1 MKKRFSL
8 CKKVGVFLLTAVMC
22 TSQLNVQAEKKYDF
36 ETEYQVIAG
45 ANGYFI
51 AKNQKGE
58 YGLLD
63 REGEKAVGFDYSEM
77 EFPKDTMQYQYIKVK
92 QNKNWGIVDY
102 DENTLVPLNFEKVS
116 EYSNGNTIAAGYNG
130 NTTYLYDLKGKEQK
144 KQLTGS
150 GSYSVISDTVFW
162 GKEDIRNEKDNTL
175 VKLEENSLLDKKK
188 NSLAVK
194 VGDTHYAVQKYTTQ
208 LTGNLETDQNIEVYE
223 KDEKTQDILPEE
235 EWVKDKDSTVKG
247 SLKLIKAVSDKN
259 IIADM
264 QMDDGFK
271 VIYNIEDG
279 QSTSKYKSKKD
290 LTIVIDPGH
299 GGIQSGTQRG
309 TVEEKTLNLKIAQYL
324 KEALEKY
331 KGVTVSLTR
340 DGDYDVSLTDRT
352 QYSVDKNADLMVSIH
367 NNATGD
373 CAAYDSGCTVLAAK
387 DGYKQELADEE
398 QKLACNILN
407 ELEALGIENQGILL
421 RDSEANEKYENGELA
436 DYYAIIRGGVLKD
449 IPTVLVEHA
458 FVDDDSDFENYL
470 SSDAKLKVLAE
481 ADAKGIARYYQLTTE
496 DGKKAESPLENYK
509 EKIVHI
515 VDGNSAHNKI
525 SYKTYYPSSQKDNK
539 ETDSGTD
546 KITTNN
552 GQTEQTTESITAQGK
567 KDATEK
573 VKRTEKSSEQTLDT
587 TANTSFKEVT
597 HSPKKENIRV
607 DSIILFVMIV
617 ALVAALIL
625 LKILL
630 GKRKK

>member
-1 MKKRFSL
+1 MKTIIKTNYFSRVFLYGLIFSL
-8 CKKVGVFLLTAVMC
+8 CIFPLSVKARQ
-22 TSQLNVQAEKKYDF
+22 TS
-36 ETEYQVIAG
+36 
-45 ANGYFI
+45 
-51 AKNQKGE
+51 
-58 YGLLD
+58 
-63 REGEKAVGFDYSEM
+63 
-77 EFPKDTMQYQYIKVK
+77 P
-92 QNKNWGIVDY
+92 
-102 DENTLVPLNFEKVS
+102 
-116 EYSNGNTIAAGYNG
+116 
-130 NTTYLYDLKGKEQK
+130 
-144 KQLTGS
+144 
-150 GSYSVISDTVFW
+150 
-162 GKEDIRNEKDNTL
+162 
-175 VKLEENSLLDKKK
+175 
-188 NSLAVK
+188 
-194 VGDTHYAVQKYTTQ
+194 
-208 LTGNLETDQNIEVYE
+208 
-223 KDEKTQDILPEE
+223 
-235 EWVKDKDSTVKG
+235 
-247 SLKLIKAVSDKN
+247 
-259 IIADM
+259 
-264 QMDDGFK
+264 
-271 VIYNIEDG
+271 
-279 QSTSKYKSKKD
+279 KKD
-290 LTIVIDPGH
+290 LCIVIDPGH

-373 CAAYDSGCTVLAAK
+373 CAAYDNGCTVLAAK
-387 DGYKQELADEE
+387 DGYKQELVDEE

-407 ELEALGIENQGILL
+407 ELSALGIENQGILL

-496 DGKKAESPLENYK
+496 DEKKAESPLENYK

-546 KITTNN
+546 KTTTNN
-552 GQTEQTTESITAQGK
+552 GQTEQTTESITAKGK

-573 VKRTEKSSEQTLDT
+573 VKSSEQTLDT

>member
-1 MKKRFSL
+1 MKKIIRIKNFS
-8 CKKVGVFLLTAVMC
+8 CFFLHSILLFTMILPLP
-22 TSQLNVQAEKKYDF
+22 LNTVQA
-36 ETEYQVIAG
+36 
-45 ANGYFI
+45 
-51 AKNQKGE
+51 
-58 YGLLD
+58 
-63 REGEKAVGFDYSEM
+63 S
-77 EFPKDTMQYQYIKVK
+77 
-92 QNKNWGIVDY
+92 
-102 DENTLVPLNFEKVS
+102 
-116 EYSNGNTIAAGYNG
+116 
-130 NTTYLYDLKGKEQK
+130 
-144 KQLTGS
+144 
-150 GSYSVISDTVFW
+150 
-162 GKEDIRNEKDNTL
+162 
-175 VKLEENSLLDKKK
+175 
-188 NSLAVK
+188 
-194 VGDTHYAVQKYTTQ
+194 
-208 LTGNLETDQNIEVYE
+208 
-223 KDEKTQDILPEE
+223 
-235 EWVKDKDSTVKG
+235 
-247 SLKLIKAVSDKN
+247 
-259 IIADM
+259 
-264 QMDDGFK
+264 
-271 VIYNIEDG
+271 
-279 QSTSKYKSKKD
+279 SKKD

-481 ADAKGIARYYQLTTE
+481 VDAKGIARYYQLTTE

-525 SYKTYYPSSQKDNK
+525 S
-539 ETDSGTD
+539 
-546 KITTNN
+546 
-552 GQTEQTTESITAQGK
+552 
-567 KDATEK
+567 
-573 VKRTEKSSEQTLDT
+573 
-587 TANTSFKEVT
+587 
-597 HSPKKENIRV
+597 
-607 DSIILFVMIV
+607 
-617 ALVAALIL
+617 
-625 LKILL
+625 
-630 GKRKK
+630 

>member
-1 MKKRFSL
+1 MKTIIKTNYFSRVFLYGLIFSL
-8 CKKVGVFLLTAVMC
+8 CIFPLSAKARQ
-22 TSQLNVQAEKKYDF
+22 TS
-36 ETEYQVIAG
+36 
-45 ANGYFI
+45 
-51 AKNQKGE
+51 
-58 YGLLD
+58 
-63 REGEKAVGFDYSEM
+63 
-77 EFPKDTMQYQYIKVK
+77 
-92 QNKNWGIVDY
+92 
-102 DENTLVPLNFEKVS
+102 
-116 EYSNGNTIAAGYNG
+116 
-130 NTTYLYDLKGKEQK
+130 
-144 KQLTGS
+144 
-150 GSYSVISDTVFW
+150 
-162 GKEDIRNEKDNTL
+162 
-175 VKLEENSLLDKKK
+175 
-188 NSLAVK
+188 
-194 VGDTHYAVQKYTTQ
+194 
-208 LTGNLETDQNIEVYE
+208 
-223 KDEKTQDILPEE
+223 
-235 EWVKDKDSTVKG
+235 
-247 SLKLIKAVSDKN
+247 
-259 IIADM
+259 
-264 QMDDGFK
+264 
-271 VIYNIEDG
+271 
-279 QSTSKYKSKKD
+279 SKKD
-290 LTIVIDPGH
+290 LCIVIDPGH

-373 CAAYDSGCTVLAAK
+373 CAAYDNGCTVLAAK
-387 DGYKQELADEE
+387 DGYKQELVDEE

-515 VDGNSAHNKI
+515 IDGNSAHNKI

-546 KITTNN
+546 KTTTNN
-552 GQTEQTTESITAQGK
+552 GQTEQTTESITAKGK

-607 DSIILFVMIV
+607 DSIILFRYDSGTCCGTYFAEDFIGKKKEVM
-617 ALVAALIL
+617 
-625 LKILL
+625 
-630 GKRKK
+630 

>member
-1 MKKRFSL
+1 MKKIIRIKNFS
-8 CKKVGVFLLTAVMC
+8 CFFLHSILLFTMILPLP
-22 TSQLNVQAEKKYDF
+22 LNTVQA
-36 ETEYQVIAG
+36 
-45 ANGYFI
+45 
-51 AKNQKGE
+51 
-58 YGLLD
+58 
-63 REGEKAVGFDYSEM
+63 S
-77 EFPKDTMQYQYIKVK
+77 
-92 QNKNWGIVDY
+92 
-102 DENTLVPLNFEKVS
+102 
-116 EYSNGNTIAAGYNG
+116 
-130 NTTYLYDLKGKEQK
+130 
-144 KQLTGS
+144 
-150 GSYSVISDTVFW
+150 
-162 GKEDIRNEKDNTL
+162 
-175 VKLEENSLLDKKK
+175 
-188 NSLAVK
+188 
-194 VGDTHYAVQKYTTQ
+194 
-208 LTGNLETDQNIEVYE
+208 
-223 KDEKTQDILPEE
+223 
-235 EWVKDKDSTVKG
+235 
-247 SLKLIKAVSDKN
+247 
-259 IIADM
+259 
-264 QMDDGFK
+264 
-271 VIYNIEDG
+271 
-279 QSTSKYKSKKD
+279 SKKD

-546 KITTNN
+546 KTTTNN
-552 GQTEQTTESITAQGK
+552 GQTEQTMESITAQGK

>member
-1 MKKRFSL
+1 MREIIKIKRLAYFAL
-8 CKKVGVFLLTAVMC
+8 CSIIFCVVINFCPVNARQ
-22 TSQLNVQAEKKYDF
+22 TS
-36 ETEYQVIAG
+36 
-45 ANGYFI
+45 
-51 AKNQKGE
+51 
-58 YGLLD
+58 
-63 REGEKAVGFDYSEM
+63 
-77 EFPKDTMQYQYIKVK
+77 P
-92 QNKNWGIVDY
+92 
-102 DENTLVPLNFEKVS
+102 
-116 EYSNGNTIAAGYNG
+116 
-130 NTTYLYDLKGKEQK
+130 
-144 KQLTGS
+144 
-150 GSYSVISDTVFW
+150 
-162 GKEDIRNEKDNTL
+162 
-175 VKLEENSLLDKKK
+175 
-188 NSLAVK
+188 
-194 VGDTHYAVQKYTTQ
+194 
-208 LTGNLETDQNIEVYE
+208 
-223 KDEKTQDILPEE
+223 
-235 EWVKDKDSTVKG
+235 
-247 SLKLIKAVSDKN
+247 
-259 IIADM
+259 
-264 QMDDGFK
+264 
-271 VIYNIEDG
+271 
-279 QSTSKYKSKKD
+279 KKD
-290 LTIVIDPGH
+290 LCIVIDPGH

-470 SSDAKLKVLAE
+470 SSDAKLKALAE

-515 VDGNSAHNKI
+515 IDGNCKHNKI
-525 SYKTYYPSSQKDNK
+525 SYRTYYPSSKK
-539 ETDSGTD
+539 ETEEKSANTD
-546 KITTNN
+546 TTTAEAKI
-552 GQTEQTTESITAQGK
+552 QEQTTEKSAPEAKTDVDLESESQ
-567 KDATEK
+567 
-573 VKRTEKSSEQTLDT
+573 EKSSEESSITVE
-587 TANTSFKEVT
+587 NTSSTSAAKTEKRESVQT
-597 HSPKKENIRV
+597 
-607 DSIILFVMIV
+607 DSMILFVLIA
-617 ALVAALIL
+617 ALLIALIL
-625 LKILL
+625 LGTLL
-630 GKRKK
+630 KKRKK

>member
-1 MKKRFSL
+1 MMKTIIKTNYFSRVFLYGLIFSL
-8 CKKVGVFLLTAVMC
+8 CIFPLSVKARQ
-22 TSQLNVQAEKKYDF
+22 TS
-36 ETEYQVIAG
+36 
-45 ANGYFI
+45 
-51 AKNQKGE
+51 
-58 YGLLD
+58 
-63 REGEKAVGFDYSEM
+63 
-77 EFPKDTMQYQYIKVK
+77 P
-92 QNKNWGIVDY
+92 
-102 DENTLVPLNFEKVS
+102 
-116 EYSNGNTIAAGYNG
+116 
-130 NTTYLYDLKGKEQK
+130 
-144 KQLTGS
+144 
-150 GSYSVISDTVFW
+150 
-162 GKEDIRNEKDNTL
+162 
-175 VKLEENSLLDKKK
+175 
-188 NSLAVK
+188 
-194 VGDTHYAVQKYTTQ
+194 
-208 LTGNLETDQNIEVYE
+208 
-223 KDEKTQDILPEE
+223 
-235 EWVKDKDSTVKG
+235 
-247 SLKLIKAVSDKN
+247 
-259 IIADM
+259 
-264 QMDDGFK
+264 
-271 VIYNIEDG
+271 
-279 QSTSKYKSKKD
+279 KKD
-290 LTIVIDPGH
+290 LCIVIDPGH

-373 CAAYDSGCTVLAAK
+373 CAAYDNGCTVLAAK
-387 DGYKQELADEE
+387 DGYKQELVDEE

-515 VDGNSAHNKI
+515 IDGNSAHNKI

-546 KITTNN
+546 KTTTNN
-552 GQTEQTTESITAQGK
+552 GQTEQTTESITAKGK

-573 VKRTEKSSEQTLDT
+573 VKSSEQTLDT

>member
-1 MKKRFSL
+1 MKTIIKTNYFSRVFLYGLIFSL
-8 CKKVGVFLLTAVMC
+8 CIFPLSVKARQ
-22 TSQLNVQAEKKYDF
+22 TS
-36 ETEYQVIAG
+36 
-45 ANGYFI
+45 
-51 AKNQKGE
+51 
-58 YGLLD
+58 
-63 REGEKAVGFDYSEM
+63 
-77 EFPKDTMQYQYIKVK
+77 P
-92 QNKNWGIVDY
+92 
-102 DENTLVPLNFEKVS
+102 
-116 EYSNGNTIAAGYNG
+116 
-130 NTTYLYDLKGKEQK
+130 
-144 KQLTGS
+144 
-150 GSYSVISDTVFW
+150 
-162 GKEDIRNEKDNTL
+162 
-175 VKLEENSLLDKKK
+175 
-188 NSLAVK
+188 
-194 VGDTHYAVQKYTTQ
+194 
-208 LTGNLETDQNIEVYE
+208 
-223 KDEKTQDILPEE
+223 
-235 EWVKDKDSTVKG
+235 
-247 SLKLIKAVSDKN
+247 
-259 IIADM
+259 
-264 QMDDGFK
+264 
-271 VIYNIEDG
+271 
-279 QSTSKYKSKKD
+279 KKD
-290 LTIVIDPGH
+290 LCIVIDPGH

-340 DGDYDVSLTDRT
+340 NGDYDVSLTDRT

-373 CAAYDSGCTVLAAK
+373 CAAYDNGCTVLAAK

-407 ELEALGIENQGILL
+407 ELSALGIENQGILL
-421 RDSEANEKYENGELA
+421 RDSEANEKYENGE
-436 DYYAIIRGGVLKD
+436 
-449 IPTVLVEHA
+449 VEHA

-470 SSDAKLKVLAE
+470 SSDAKLKALAE

-515 VDGNSAHNKI
+515 IDGNCKHNKI

-546 KITTNN
+546 KTTTNN
-552 GQTEQTTESITAQGK
+552 GQTEQTTESITAKGK